1 MNENMPDV
9 PTPAGGPT
17 LVMQTWMKA
26 LTKPSEQT
34 FVEIASSPNAKATTA
49 YLWVFIASLVQFF
62 LTSLVQSRVMGT
74 YMEQL
79 GLGSGFGDRGITSVL
94 TGAICGAPIG
104 AAITTLFFAI
114 GVFIVQ
120 WIAKMFGGRGTS
132 DQLAYSMAAIS
143 APYSI
148 IAGLVTL
155 LAAIPYVGYCFSA
168 ILAIAGIYVFV
179 LNVMA
184 VKGVNQISWGAA
196 IGSLLIPGLVVGV
209 LCACL
214 VGGLFALLL
223 PAIREAAPNLAP

>member
-1 MNENMPDV
+1 MNDNMPDV
-9 PTPAGGPT
+9 PTPVSGPT
-17 LVMQTWMKA
+17 PVMQIWMKA

-34 FVEIASSPNAKATTA
+34 FAEIASSPNAKATTA
-49 YLWVFIASLVQFF
+49 YLWVFVASLVQIF
-62 LTSLVQSRVMGT
+62 LTSLVQSRMMGT

-79 GLGSGFGDRGITSVL
+79 GLGSGFGDRGLTSVL

-132 DQLAYSMAAIS
+132 DQLAYSMAAVS

-168 ILAIAGIYVFV
+168 ILAIAAIYVFV

-196 IGSLLIPGLVVGV
+196 IGSLIIPGLVIGV